1 MSEPLHTEDDA
12 ATVHRLADPV
22 DPLLSQWAKFRDQ
35 FASAMR
41 EGFWTVEDLEQ
52 KIAHKR
58 AFFFPGASSAMVG
71 EVVTYP
77 GGRLIFQV
85 LWAVGNIEEL
95 VSMAPGVEAVARM
108 MGCNGALIEGESG
121 WAKVLQPHGYE
132 VWSTTLYKAL

>member
-1 MSEPLHTEDDA
+1 MSEPLLNDEPE
-12 ATVHRLADPV
+12 TVHRLVEPV

-41 EGFWTVEDLEQ
+41 DGFWTVEDLEQ

-58 AFFFPGASSAMVG
+58 AFFFPGKDSAMVG
-71 EVVTYP
+71 EIVTYP
-77 GGRLIFQV
+77 GGKQIFQV
-85 LWAVGNIEEL
+85 LWAVGTIEEL

-108 MGCNGALIEGESG
+108 MGCQGALIEGATG
-121 WAKVLQPHGYE
+121 WEKVLKEHGFE